1 MCICTFAS
9 FSFDSFIHSFRQ
21 YETKVQI
28 ESGKRE
34 RWRKLFVCRIQVN
47 GTIRSPMPLKMSLA
61 RFIPVPFHTPPA
73 PSTIVFIFKI
83 TSCLAFCVFIIPH
96 TRWMMCV
103 LSEMLLA
110 LSLCFTK
117 FVCHS
122 HTKFWTFFFSRLSHT
137 NPRIF
142 ERAWNAYW
150 YSNGLDSSCPYWKWH
165 LSNSEKK
172 CDTANDSRQQW
183 GTHRK
188 RKWVSEIRVWVECVC
203 WLLCTM
209 IYARMVI
216 QANFL

>member
-73 PSTIVFIFKI
+73 PSTIVIHFIFKI

-117 FVCHS
+117 FVCQILNISFHA
-122 HTKFWTFFFSRLSHT
+122 F
-137 NPRIF
+137 RIPIH
-142 ERAWNAYW
+142 ESLNA
-150 YSNGLDSSCPYWKWH
+150 H
-165 LSNSEKK
+165 EMRI
-172 CDTANDSRQQW
+172 DT
-183 GTHRK
+183 
-188 RKWVSEIRVWVECVC
+188 
-203 WLLCTM
+203 
-209 IYARMVI
+209 RMV
-216 QANFL
+216 